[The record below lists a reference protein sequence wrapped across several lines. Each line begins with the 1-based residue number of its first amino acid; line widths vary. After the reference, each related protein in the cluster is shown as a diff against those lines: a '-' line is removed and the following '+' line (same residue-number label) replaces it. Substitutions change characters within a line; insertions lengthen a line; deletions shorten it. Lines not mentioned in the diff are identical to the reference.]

1 MSDDGHR
8 GGEKGEEEA
17 RVFALTSS
25 LSSACRLLLRPLLQ
39 HPPLPHYHH
48 SRLLLSLRRRRRRY
62 HLGRL
67 LSLTATTTAYYFDRH
82 RHRRLPPPPQPP
94 IPPRCNSHLLL
105 PLRHRYRSLLSLS
118 PPTAIAA
125 STMSPSSLLQPT
137 LPPSSWLPSLEL
149 AHYHSS
155 LHRLSWCWKKRGRG
169 GRLKKGKG
177 EGEVKKRIYEVE
189 IADMWVP
196 HANSASQP
204 RSSSHVSKNHLPNH

>member
-39 HPPLPHYHH
+39 HPLLPHYHH

-67 LSLTATTTAYYFDRH
+67 LSLTATTTAYYFDHIH
-82 RHRRLPPPPQPP
+82 RACAAEPP
-94 IPPRCNSHLLL
+94 IPLTEDHLLL
-105 PLRHRYRSLLSLS
+105 PLDTLRDSSLS
-118 PPTAIAA
+118 PPIAI
-125 STMSPSSLLQPT
+125 SLLRCRHRRCCSPLS
-137 LPPSSWLPSLEL
+137 LPRRGCHPWSWLTTTAAFTGSP
-149 AHYHSS
+149 
-155 LHRLSWCWKKRGRG
+155 WCWKKRGRG

>member
-17 RVFALTSS
+17 RVFASTSS

-67 LSLTATTTAYYFDRH
+67 LSLTATATAYYFDRH
-82 RHRRLPPPPQPP
+82 RHRRLPPPQPP
-94 IPPRCNSHLLL
+94 ILPRCNSHLLL

-125 STMSPSSLLQPT
+125 STMTPPSLLEPT
-137 LPPSSWLPSLEL
+137 LPPSSWLPSSEL

-155 LHRLSWCWKKRGRG
+155 PHRLSWCWKKRGRG

>member
-1 MSDDGHR
+1 M
-8 GGEKGEEEA
+8 
-17 RVFALTSS
+17 TSS

-39 HPPLPHYHH
+39 HPLLPHYHH

-82 RHRRLPPPPQPP
+82 RHRRLPSPPQPP